1 MVENINGKGQVLD
14 GNVFIFPVDE
24 KLESNDLMGFI
35 NKNQQLAQSYQ
46 ENRKMYVGN
55 HDVLHQA
62 SRDHGPDNRL
72 VANLPHYIVDTYNGF
87 FLGIPPKITLDNK
100 GDNDKL
106 QQWNDTN
113 SLQDKLNEISKQAD
127 IYGRSL
133 AFVYQDESS
142 QTKIAYTSPDTAFMI
157 YDNTVARNPLAFVR
171 YWVDSQNILNG
182 MVYYA
187 DEVQSFSGNAFKDRE
202 PNPFKMVPAVEFY
215 DNEERQGLFDNVKTL
230 VNALDRVLSQK
241 ANQVEYFDNAYL
253 KILGVNLDQ
262 DGDGLPDADLIGNQM
277 IYSPDA
283 DATNATVDFISKP
296 DGDAMQEHI
305 IDRLVSMI
313 YQISMVAN
321 LNDEAFAGNSSGV
334 ALKYKLLPMQNMAAN
349 KERKFTE
356 SLRSL
361 YRIIFSVGT
370 ILSEQQSEAWQ
381 GLNFQFK
388 RNLPANLADEAQ
400 TASTLMTVTSHE
412 TALSTLS
419 CVDDPKAEL
428 QRIQE
433 EKNQQQEQAIKNQT
447 SALDMVKDD
456 DNGNRVLE
464 EESATR
470 TDVDQ
475 SESEERR

>member
-14 GNVFIFPVDE
+14 GNVFIYPVGE
-24 KLESNDLMGFI
+24 KLTSADLNGFI
-35 NKNQQLAQSYQ
+35 NKNQALATDYR
-46 ENRKMYVGN
+46 ENRKMYVGD
-55 HDVLHQA
+55 HDVLHA
-62 SRDHGPDNRL
+62 AKRDHGPDNRL

-87 FLGIPPKITLDNK
+87 FLGIPPKITLDNDS
-100 GDNDKL
+100 DNQKL

-133 AFVYQDESS
+133 AFVYQDEDA
-142 QTKIAYTSPDTAFMI
+142 QTKIAFSAPDEAFMV
-157 YDNTVARNPLAFVR
+157 YDNTVARKPLAFVR
-171 YWVDSQNILNG
+171 YWTDNRSLLNG
-182 MVYYA
+182 MIYYA
-187 DEVQSFSGNAFKDRE
+187 DEVRSFVGNELTDSK
-202 PNPFKMVPAVEFY
+202 PNPFGIVPAVEFY
-215 DNEERQGLFDNVKTL
+215 DNEERQGVFDNVKTL
-230 VNALDRVLSQK
+230 VDALDRVMSQK

-253 KILGVNLDQ
+253 KILGVDLDQ
-262 DGDGLPDADLIGNQM
+262 DGDGKPDADLIGNQM

-296 DGDAMQEHI
+296 DGDNMQEHI

-334 ALKYKLLPMQNMAAN
+334 ALKYKLLPMVNMAAN

-356 SLRSL
+356 ALRSL
-361 YRIIFSVGT
+361 YRIVFSVGT
-370 ILSEQQSEAWQ
+370 ILNDQQKDAWQ
-381 GLNFQFK
+381 DLNFQFK

-400 TASTLMTVTSHE
+400 TASTLMGITSHE

-419 CVDDPKAEL
+419 FVDDPKAEM

-433 EKNQQQEQAIKNQT
+433 EQKATMQNALKNSP
-447 SALDMVKDD
+447 SAPDQVKDD
-456 DNGNRVLE
+456 DSDGE
-464 EESATR
+464 E
-470 TDVDQ
+470 
-475 SESEERR
+475 